1 MRAGW
6 ICGRAGSWECQA
18 GAGWLQEGHSTGDS
32 LWKAGMTTRIHPQGW
47 HRPGCPHPGL
57 NQLQGAGIR
66 DLAGLGEKLGSVA
79 GIFPGCPAAD
89 VALSH
94 HILPGK
100 KKVFLGPP
108 HGSQAGL
115 WDGSCW
121 IPCGNPSV
129 LIPRGRSVGLGATN
143 PLCAGW
149 SWERVKLHILHF
161 PV

>member
-18 GAGWLQEGHSTGDS
+18 GAGWLEEGHSTGDS
-32 LWKAGMTTRIHPQGW
+32 LWKAAMTTSIHPQGW

-100 KKVFLGPP
+100 KSFFGSPTRQPGRALGWLLLDSLWESLSAHPS
-108 HGSQAGL
+108 GQICGAGGHKPL
-115 WDGSCW
+115 VCR
-121 IPCGNPSV
+121 
-129 LIPRGRSVGLGATN
+129 LELG
-143 PLCAGW
+143 
-149 SWERVKLHILHF
+149 EFHILHF